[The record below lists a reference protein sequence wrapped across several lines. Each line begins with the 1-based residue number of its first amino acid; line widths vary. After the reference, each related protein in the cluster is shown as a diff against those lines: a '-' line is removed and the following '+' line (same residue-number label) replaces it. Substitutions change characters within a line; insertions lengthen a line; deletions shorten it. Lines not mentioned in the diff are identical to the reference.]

1 VAGHAICSEQGF
13 MQRLLGS
20 VLGVLCITFLWTLP
34 ALGQSER
41 IFLVGGNYR
50 LQGMFHNMQDGFF
63 GAPQTEDNSEPELF
77 FDTRLR
83 LFFDFRPSPLIR
95 VNYKMEIG
103 DITFGADN
111 PPIVD
116 ADGRRLEN
124 VGQGT
129 GGRPGADGVNVET
142 KNAYLDVQVPW
153 VPGLSFRGGIIG
165 WGDQFD
171 WTILAT
177 DFTGLQITYQ
187 RQALW
192 AQFTF
197 LKFAEGSLRKND
209 DDSNWFALDTRLGLA
224 AKTALAGSVYVWD
237 DNSNDNPLT
246 GRDAYQLYAGLK
258 FNTVLFGKG
267 LLEISGVYNHGQEF
281 MGQARNESPD
291 GLVRGGLTGS
301 KNQGFMAN
309 VHFDYPLGKHWL
321 GVTLQYISGESG
333 SRTALDGSGKDIDAF
348 LGLFNSQYTGFGLFR
363 YTEGG
368 GLELTTLGQMNDST
382 AGLNNIS
389 VSPYFGGSYNGRM
402 LGVIRSK
409 FYVSP
414 VVSIFAAA
422 GLDQA
427 AHSNGN
433 GDGFRGAEVASYV
446 HWDIFPKLW
455 LRAGGAFML
464 TGDWWKNNPDVQL
477 FGFPN
482 PVGLQSSGS
491 AESIFQFMMRL
502 QYNFG

>member
-1 VAGHAICSEQGF
+1 
-13 MQRLLGS
+13 MQRPLYSLLGALCLVC
-20 VLGVLCITFLWTLP
+20 VLAMP
-34 ALGQSER
+34 ARGQIER
-41 IFLVGGNYR
+41 ILLIGGNYR
-50 LQGMFHNMQDGFF
+50 LQGTYHNMQDGFF
-63 GAPQTEDNSEPELF
+63 GAPPIGEDNEAELF

-83 LFFDFRPSPLIR
+83 LFCDFRPSPFVL
-95 VNYKMEIG
+95 VNYKLEIG

-116 ADGRRLEN
+116 ASGRRLEN

-177 DFTGLQITYQ
+177 DFTGLQFTYQ

-197 LKFAEGSLRKND
+197 LKFAEGSLRTND
-209 DDSNWFALDTRLGLA
+209 DDSNWFALDTRLGLSA
-224 AKTALAGSVYVWD
+224 RTAIATSVYFWD
-237 DNSNDNPLT
+237 DNDNDNPLT
-246 GRDAYQLYAGLK
+246 GRDAHQFYGGLK

-267 LLEISGVYNHGQEF
+267 LLEISGVYNRGQEF
-281 MGQARNESPD
+281 LGQARNVGFD
-291 GLVRGGLTGS
+291 GTVRRGLTGS
-301 KNQGFMAN
+301 ENQGVMAN

-321 GVTLQYISGESG
+321 GITLQYISGASG
-333 SRTALDGSGKDIDAF
+333 SRTALDGSGQDIDAF
-348 LGLFNSQYTGFGLFR
+348 LGLFNSQYSGFGLFR

-368 GLELTTLGQMNDST
+368 GLELTTLGQLNDST
-382 AGLNNIS
+382 AGLNNVS
-389 VSPYFGGSYNGRM
+389 VSPFFGGSYNGRL
-402 LGVIRSK
+402 LGVLRAR
-409 FYVSP
+409 FRVTP
-414 VVSIFAAA
+414 VVFIHAAA

-427 AHSNGN
+427 ARKNAN
-433 GDGFRGAEVASYV
+433 GDTFRGAEVASYV

-464 TGDWWKNNPDVQL
+464 TGDWWKNNPDVSLQ
-477 FGFPN
+477 GFPD
-482 PVGLQSSGS
+482 PVGLRSIGS
-491 AESIFQFMMRL
+491 VDNIFQFMMRL